1 MLLDLERE
9 RGCPVKGVYGSNE
22 LLQRG
27 VHGLDFALEVLNLAV
42 RNLNGCAALFGAIGG
57 AVCARR
63 RTRIVFRKA
72 VGAVHRLLPVRTERY
87 LAARTAAITLSV
99 KEFLLRKGVF
109 LKWAGTACTILF
121 LILGHREKIN
131 LRREAHKAR
140 GLRPSCEMVGGR
152 PNKP

>member
-9 RGCPVKGVYGSNE
+9 RGCPVKGVYSSNE

-27 VHGLDFALEVLNLAV
+27 VHGFDFALEVLDLSV
-42 RNLNGCAALFGAIGG
+42 RNLNRCTTLFRAIGG

-63 RTRIVFRKA
+63 GTRIVLRKA
-72 VGAVHRLLPVRTERY
+72 IGAVHRLLPVWAERY
-87 LAARTAAITLSV
+87 LAARTAAITLSI
-99 KEFLLRKGVF
+99 KEFLLCKGVV